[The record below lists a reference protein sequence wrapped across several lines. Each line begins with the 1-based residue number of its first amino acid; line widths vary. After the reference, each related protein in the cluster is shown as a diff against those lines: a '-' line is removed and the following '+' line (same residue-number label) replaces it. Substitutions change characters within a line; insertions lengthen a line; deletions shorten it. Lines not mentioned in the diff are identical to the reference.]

1 MKRLMDKC
9 GLSVILTSLTDMQS
23 LCVEKI
29 EAEDDLQLSMR
40 VGGIYPLHKGASNR
54 PLLAYMEQE
63 KADGYIEALDRKR
76 RRRKGLSG
84 KWRRLGEGDTI
95 IPRDFCHRDY
105 FPSAFPSSV

>member
-54 PLLAYMEQE
+54 PLLAYMEQVV
-63 KADGYIEALDRKR
+63 
-76 RRRKGLSG
+76 
-84 KWRRLGEGDTI
+84 
-95 IPRDFCHRDY
+95 P
-105 FPSAFPSSV
+105 